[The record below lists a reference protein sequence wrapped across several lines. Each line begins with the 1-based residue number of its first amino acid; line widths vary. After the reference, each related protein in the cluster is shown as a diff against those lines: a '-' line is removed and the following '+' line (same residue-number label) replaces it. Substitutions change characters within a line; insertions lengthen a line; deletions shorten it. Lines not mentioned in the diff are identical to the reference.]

1 MKSNFVEEP
10 HPKPR
15 PGQTQRCACLWL
27 PHPALDH
34 EITARCI
41 AILNRADP
49 EALIYDIQYYI
60 GQCICDLKKGENCKL
75 AKEFGQGSSITPGKY
90 YWATHIV

>member
-41 AILNRADP
+41 AILNRAAGP
-49 EALIYDIQYYI
+49 
-60 GQCICDLKKGENCKL
+60 CR
-75 AKEFGQGSSITPGKY
+75 PGGAY
-90 YWATHIV
+90 LRYPVLYWPMHM